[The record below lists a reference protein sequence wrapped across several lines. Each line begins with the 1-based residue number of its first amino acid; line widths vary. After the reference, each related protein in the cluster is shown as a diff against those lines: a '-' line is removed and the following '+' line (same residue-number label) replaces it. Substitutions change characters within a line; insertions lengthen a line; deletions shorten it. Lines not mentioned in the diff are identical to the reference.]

1 MILISLFYIMWTNAV
16 WAIGF
21 VPCVRLS
28 GLRCRFYIANSTLQL
43 SVVVDDEY
51 SCLVSAAAAIRLP
64 PSIGDCLGHFPERS
78 RACFTLP
85 FQSADDIISARG
97 WTEYPRPKLLKQ
109 NNISVEIVIS
119 AAIVKYLQIFLKFFP
134 FIRSI
139 PWNGEVHFRLLTD
152 GVYAVVKSCD

>member
-1 MILISLFYIMWTNAV
+1 MNQCGL
-16 WAIGF
+16 AIGF

-51 SCLVSAAAAIRLP
+51 SCLVSAAVAIRLP

-97 WTEYPRPKLLKQ
+97 
-109 NNISVEIVIS
+109 
-119 AAIVKYLQIFLKFFP
+119 
-134 FIRSI
+134 
-139 PWNGEVHFRLLTD
+139 
-152 GVYAVVKSCD
+152 